1 MCQAA
6 SQFSAKVLAL
16 WPYCP
21 GSSVLGFHRPACEGS
36 WGLEGHAWGTQH
48 SPWPRLYIWELWFSL
63 YSATSCLRIVAAH
76 GQVLSWPAGWGA
88 PHRAGATVTCRER
101 DVPPN
106 PPMAAM
112 LGPVCGHQGWP
123 GWVRA
128 VFSLRV
134 TNKVSTSQHGHLTTP
149 VLGTSQATSSLAWKA
164 GAVLG
169 EQGAGDRASWGVGR
183 GAQTPRWTKLNKGK
197 GRAAWESRAEVPSH
211 HRAHPAFSPLPS
223 FVSLHKPAPRI
234 GSRTRPQT
242 RGCLTQSHSSARRCR
257 GLQEEQEATAQ
268 GPKPGWLRAASA

>member
-1 MCQAA
+1 MGHPAQPLAQALYLGA
-6 SQFSAKVLAL
+6 VVFTVFCNILSQDSG
-16 WPYCP
+16 C
-21 GSSVLGFHRPACEGS
+21 
-36 WGLEGHAWGTQH
+36 
-48 SPWPRLYIWELWFSL
+48 
-63 YSATSCLRIVAAH
+63 
-76 GQVLSWPAGWGA
+76 QVLSWPAGWGA

-123 GWVRA
+123 EWVRA

-197 GRAAWESRAEVPSH
+197 GRAAWESRAECLLTIEHILPFH
-211 HRAHPAFSPLPS
+211 HLPLL
-223 FVSLHKPAPRI
+223 SLCI
-234 GSRTRPQT
+234 SR
-242 RGCLTQSHSSARRCR
+242 LHA
-257 GLQEEQEATAQ
+257 
-268 GPKPGWLRAASA
+268 